1 MATSISWLLEI
12 FKDSTGHWNWPWIGA
27 ALLAAGGGI
36 VTVIGGIW
44 AVFKFF
50 AERKKADE
58 KKGGDTNVSVG
69 QGFGTVRDQTFQAP
83 VNFGPSPELVA
94 QIQKPLA
101 DELAAQRTQI
111 ENLTKMLL
119 EKNPAAAGP
128 GAQEAVGEAV
138 QSITQGAAEGDS
150 RLQQALALLEANKIA
165 EAEPLLKAFAED
177 KTVRAEQDRKEAAI
191 AYRNLGAIAGLRD
204 PKAARAAY
212 ARAAALDPENAEGLF
227 WDGWFQLDAK
237 NLAAAEKSYRALIQ
251 LAGKVTDENEI
262 FWARSGLGDIALA
275 RGDLNAALA
284 AYDEARSE
292 MARLAKSDP
301 GNADWQRDLSASYN
315 KLGNVQV
322 AQGNLAGA
330 LKSYYDSLAIRDRLT
345 KSDPSNAE
353 WQRDLSVS
361 YDKVGDVQVVQGDL
375 AGALKSYS
383 DSLAIADRLAQ
394 SDPGN
399 ADWQR
404 DLSVSYNKVGDVQ
417 KAQGDLAGALKS
429 FADSLAIRDRLA
441 KSDPDNAE
449 WQRDRSFSFGRLALT
464 HRQSGDKAKAL
475 NYLRQGQEIMARLTK
490 LSPDNAVWKDDL
502 SWFEGQIKELGP

>member
-191 AYRNLGAIAGLRD
+191 AYQPRSIAGLRD

-237 NLAAAEKSYRALIQ
+237 ISPLPRNPI
-251 LAGKVTDENEI
+251 
-262 FWARSGLGDIALA
+262 ARSFNW
-275 RGDLNAALA
+275 R
-284 AYDEARSE
+284 ARSL
-292 MARLAKSDP
+292 MKMRFFGPIWPRRHRLGAR
-301 GNADWQRDLSASYN
+301 
-315 KLGNVQV
+315 
-322 AQGNLAGA
+322 
-330 LKSYYDSLAIRDRLT
+330 
-345 KSDPSNAE
+345 
-353 WQRDLSVS
+353 
-361 YDKVGDVQVVQGDL
+361 
-375 AGALKSYS
+375 
-383 DSLAIADRLAQ
+383 
-394 SDPGN
+394 
-399 ADWQR
+399 
-404 DLSVSYNKVGDVQ
+404 
-417 KAQGDLAGALKS
+417 
-429 FADSLAIRDRLA
+429 
-441 KSDPDNAE
+441 
-449 WQRDRSFSFGRLALT
+449 RS
-464 HRQSGDKAKAL
+464 
-475 NYLRQGQEIMARLTK
+475 
-490 LSPDNAVWKDDL
+490 
-502 SWFEGQIKELGP
+502 